1 MDKIFAF
8 IAAFAFLCVLAGPAA
23 AASGSVL
30 STIQIKNET
39 YYTPFPVEPGQYFD
53 MYVSIHNI
61 GSASTNIQCRL
72 DSRYPFIV
80 DSSEN
85 PLRIF
90 NDFAANRDALIKYR
104 VRVDDTAVE
113 GNNELDFTCTDDQ
126 RGTASA
132 TFNIYVQARAST
144 INVENVSVVP
154 AKLTPGQNGRIS
166 IHIVSESPNYLKDF
180 KVRIDPGSDVPF
192 AVVNGTNER
201 LFSNVDPFQSF
212 DVPFDVVAFP
222 SAQTGVYKLPV
233 SVSYSDKLGATYTIN
248 QVTGI
253 VVASDPN
260 IEVSAE
266 STDLTQAGASGKV
279 LLRIMNRG
287 LSGIKLLQVRLL
299 DSSGQYAVLS
309 APLQYIGTIN
319 SDDYET
325 AEYKVYVFPNATKPL
340 VLRAEVSY
348 DDASNN
354 AYSQSYRPALAL
366 FAKSDALL
374 YGLATTTDNTLVYGI
389 VFIVA
394 LFLAIKYAILPLGK
408 YAIARF
414 SKQKQ

>member
-1 MDKIFAF
+1 MNKIFAF
-8 IAAFAFLCVLAGPAA
+8 IAVFAFLCVLAGPAA
-23 AASGSVL
+23 AASGNVL

-53 MYVSIHNI
+53 MYISIHNL
-61 GSASTNIQCRL
+61 GAVSTNIQCRL
-72 DSRYPFIV
+72 DSRYPFII

-85 PLRIF
+85 PLRVF
-90 NDFAANRDALIKYR
+90 DDFAPNRDALIKYR

-113 GNNELDFTCTDDQ
+113 GNNELDFTCSDDQ

-132 TFNIYVQARAST
+132 TFDIYVQARAST

-154 AKLTPGQNGRIS
+154 SRLTPGQTGRLS
-166 IHIVSESPNYLKDF
+166 INIKSESPNYLKDF
-180 KVRIDPGSDVPF
+180 KVRIDPGSDVPI

-201 LFSNVDPFQSF
+201 LFSNVDPYQSIE
-212 DVPFDVVAFP
+212 VPFDIVAFP
-222 SAQTGVYKLPV
+222 SAQTGVYKIPI
-233 SVSYSDKLGATYTIN
+233 SVTYSDKLGVNYSIN

-253 VVASDPN
+253 VVASDAN

-266 STDLTQAGASGKV
+266 STNINQVGTTGKV

-287 LSGIKLLQVRLL
+287 LSGVKLLQVTLL

-309 APLQYIGTIN
+309 APLQYIGTVN

-325 AEYKVYVFPNATKPL
+325 AEYSVYVFPNATKPL

-354 AYSQSYRPALAL
+354 AYSQSFRPSLAL

-374 YGLATTTDNTLVYGI
+374 YGLATTQDNTLVYGI
-389 VFIVA
+389 VFLVA
-394 LFLAIKYAILPLGK
+394 LFLAFKYAIVPLGK

-414 SKQKQ
+414 SRQKQ